1 MYPYSQEDIV
11 TCIQAAPN
19 MNSALKSFLKNEMQ
33 KGDPA
38 SKFIKAFKAALQSKA
53 PQALESFLQK
63 ALPKYE
69 AHLYLVSRHAF
80 GQECD
85 TIIDHVITNYA
96 EDFNNT
102 YSTTET
108 TIEIGDREK
117 FEELAQQAL
126 NDIGEKM
133 NELGVPSSGFMKNA
147 IAYSLFEPLVLQ
159 ELDPLFAS

>member
-1 MYPYSQEDIV
+1 MYPYTHEDV
-11 TCIQAAPN
+11 VACIQAATN

-53 PQALESFLQK
+53 PNAIESFLQK

-69 AHLYLVSRHAF
+69 PHLFLVSRHAF
-80 GQECD
+80 GEACD
-85 TIIDHVITNYA
+85 TIIDHVITTYA

-102 YSTTET
+102 YTTT
-108 TIEIGDREK
+108 DTSIDISNREE
-117 FEELAQQAL
+117 FEKLAQQAL
-126 NDIGEKM
+126 TDIASKL
-133 NELGVPSSGFMKNA
+133 NELDIPSSGFMKNA

-159 ELDPLFAS
+159 QLEPLLTS